1 MTTPMNQES
10 IDELR
15 DQVRKFRI
23 QKIEPIV
30 EVDEEERRFRM
41 EIFHEMGTLGLTGI
55 TTSEEYDGTNL
66 GLNCLCTVI
75 EELAM
80 SSASYAVTVSVSS
93 MVQSIINEFGSNA
106 QKKQYLPALAK
117 GEEIGAFALS
127 ETGSGSDAAAL
138 KCKAVLKGNQYIL
151 NGQKMWITSAGIAKT
166 YIVFAR
172 TGDNTSKGI
181 SAFIVRD
188 GTDGLSFG
196 KNEKKMGWKSSPTRE
211 LILRDCVIPKEN
223 LLGQEGKG
231 FNIAMTALN
240 RGRITIA
247 SLANGLAKRAF
258 EESTR
263 YSLERQQFE
272 QKIFE
277 FQGIQFMLADMA
289 TELECA
295 LELTNKAAL
304 DFDRGGKN
312 IMLASMAKLK
322 ATDTAMRVTTDAV
335 QIHGG
340 VGYTSEFPVERTM
353 RDAKVTQ
360 ILEGSNQIQRVVIA
374 RELKKKYS

>member
-1 MTTPMNQES
+1 
-10 IDELR
+10 
-15 DQVRKFRI
+15 
-23 QKIEPIV
+23 
-30 EVDEEERRFRM
+30 
-41 EIFHEMGTLGLTGI
+41 
-55 TTSEEYDGTNL
+55 
-66 GLNCLCTVI
+66 
-75 EELAM
+75 
-80 SSASYAVTVSVSS
+80 
-93 MVQSIINEFGSNA
+93 
-106 QKKQYLPALAK
+106 
-117 GEEIGAFALS
+117 
-127 ETGSGSDAAAL
+127 
-138 KCKAVLKGNQYIL
+138 
-151 NGQKMWITSAGIAKT
+151 
-166 YIVFAR
+166 
-172 TGDNTSKGI
+172 
-181 SAFIVRD
+181 
-188 GTDGLSFG
+188 
-196 KNEKKMGWKSSPTRE
+196 
-211 LILRDCVIPKEN
+211 LRDCVIPKEN